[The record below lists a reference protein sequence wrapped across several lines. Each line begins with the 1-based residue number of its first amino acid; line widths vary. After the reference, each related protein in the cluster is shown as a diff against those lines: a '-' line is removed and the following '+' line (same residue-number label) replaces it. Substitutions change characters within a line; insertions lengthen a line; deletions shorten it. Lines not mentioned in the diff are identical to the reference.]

1 MDLIDNL
8 IKDGWLKSPKI
19 IDAFKEIKRIDFLP
33 EDLKDSAE
41 LNTALPIGFGQT
53 SSQPLVVAFMI
64 EQLDPKEGDKV
75 LDIGSGSGWTT
86 ALLSHIVGLKGKV
99 IAIELI
105 PELKE
110 FGEKNVSKYN
120 FIDKGIAEF
129 ICADGSKKY
138 SKLSSRPELTHGFD
152 RILASASAQKLPRAW
167 KEELK
172 VGGRIVTPIGSS
184 IWVFIKKS
192 KDNFEEL
199 EYPGFAFVP
208 LIGT

>member
-1 MDLIDNL
+1 MALIDNL

-19 IDAFKEIKRIDFLP
+19 IDAFKEIKRVDFLP

-41 LNTALPIGFGQT
+41 LNAALPIGYGQT
-53 SSQPLVVAFMI
+53 ISQPLVVAFMI
-64 EQLDPKEGDKV
+64 EQLNPKEGDKV

-99 IAIELI
+99 IAIELVS
-105 PELKE
+105 ELKE

-129 ICADGSKKY
+129 ICADGSKGYNKEA
-138 SKLSSRPELTHGFD
+138 PFD
-152 RILASASAQKLPRAW
+152 RILASASAQRLPRAW

-192 KDNFEEL
+192 KDDFEEL

-208 LIGT
+208 LISGE

>member
-1 MDLIDNL
+1 MDLIDTL
-8 IKDGWLKSPKI
+8 IKGGWLKSPKI

-33 EDLKDSAE
+33 EDLKGSAE

-53 SSQPLVVAFMI
+53 ISQPLVVAFMI
-64 EQLDPKEGDKV
+64 EQLNPEKGDKV

-99 IAIELI
+99 IAIELVS
-105 PELKE
+105 ELKE
-110 FGEKNVSKYN
+110 FGEKNVSRYN

-129 ICADGSKKY
+129 ICADGSKGYNKEA
-138 SKLSSRPELTHGFD
+138 PFD
-152 RILASASAQKLPRAW
+152 RILASASAQRLPKAW

-208 LIGT
+208 LIGS